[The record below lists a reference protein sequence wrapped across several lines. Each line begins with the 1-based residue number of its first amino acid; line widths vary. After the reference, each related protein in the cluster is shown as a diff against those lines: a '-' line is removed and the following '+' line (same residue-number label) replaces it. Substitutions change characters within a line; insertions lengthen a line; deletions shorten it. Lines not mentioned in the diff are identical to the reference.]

1 MSHYTTK
8 NIVIALL
15 CSVTL
20 HFMLAFAPNRTEH
33 ALINNNQ
40 GTSQLKLTLAKQA
53 IVVPPASTLIESE
66 EAKQQIDKISEPS
79 EPSESTQN
87 LVEPIISKSTSFNK
101 TVSSPTLEKEETK
114 IPPLKDAGV
123 TETTEKRLP
132 LPDEPSEPVA
142 MDNSTEG
149 TDRHTE
155 IPAESMDSN
164 LMKGWQSDL
173 IQRINQQKRYPRQAL
188 RRGLEGDVKIKA
200 MIHPDGTLATAEIL
214 SGDKRFKTSSLQAV
228 SRALPFPPPV
238 AVLKPIT
245 VSFIIHYTIN

>member
-33 ALINNNQ
+33 VLINNNQ

-79 EPSESTQN
+79 EPSQSTQN

-114 IPPLKDAGV
+114 IPPPKDAGV
-123 TETTEKRLP
+123 TETTKKGCLYLMSRLNP
-132 LPDEPSEPVA
+132 
-142 MDNSTEG
+142 
-149 TDRHTE
+149 
-155 IPAESMDSN
+155 
-164 LMKGWQSDL
+164 WQW
-173 IQRINQQKRYPRQAL
+173 
-188 RRGLEGDVKIKA
+188 
-200 MIHPDGTLATAEIL
+200 TT
-214 SGDKRFKTSSLQAV
+214 
-228 SRALPFPPPV
+228 
-238 AVLKPIT
+238 VLKVPT
-245 VSFIIHYTIN
+245 VILKFLLRVWIAI